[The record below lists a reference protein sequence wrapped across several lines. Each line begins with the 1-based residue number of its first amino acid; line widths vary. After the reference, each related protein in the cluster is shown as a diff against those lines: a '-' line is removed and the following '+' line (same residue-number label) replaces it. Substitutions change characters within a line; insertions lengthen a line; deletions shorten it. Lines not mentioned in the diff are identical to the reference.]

1 MLSEDLLKRRGKTIH
16 TKNPLSIEIKKSI
29 YMLVFSLLSII
40 VLVSIVYLLNS
51 SQSTQ
56 KGYSLKQEQL
66 QKDGL
71 VEESNDL
78 IRKIIQAQSFTNI
91 ENSDLVKSMIK
102 PENPVYIDMA
112 ADPANSASAGKKR

>member
-1 MLSEDLLKRRGKTIH
+1 MLSEDIIKRRGKNIQ

-29 YMLVFSLLSII
+29 YMLFFALLAII

-66 QKDGL
+66 QKDSLAGKGDDL
-71 VEESNDL
+71 V
-78 IRKIIQAQSFTNI
+78 RKIIQAQSYANI
-91 ENSDLVKSMIK
+91 ENTNLVKSMVK
-102 PENPVYIDMA
+102 PDNLTYIDE
-112 ADPANSASAGKKR
+112 NGKTSTTSSTKK